1 MKKEKEPKDLLL
13 ECLTDIEKDLID
25 AKDDASK
32 SRYNKT
38 EQSIERAIGR
48 IRNFKTIISYLE
60 GG

>member
-38 EQSIERAIGR
+38 EQSIERSIGR

>member
-32 SRYNKT
+32 SRYNK
-38 EQSIERAIGR
+38 RPLAGMLDR
-48 IRNFKTIISYLE
+48 HRKRFNRCKR
-60 GG
+60 

>member
-32 SRYNKT
+32 K
-38 EQSIERAIGR
+38 
-48 IRNFKTIISYLE
+48 LL
-60 GG
+60 